1 MRRLALGALAV
12 AGTLALA
19 TPAYADV
26 SPADPWLALDTAADG
41 TQTDA
46 AHSQI
51 VDSTTVD
58 LTWTTVGVGGGT
70 SLETA
75 DLGVDVANG
84 DVVSVHYELKD
95 GASAAAGAVRL
106 FIYSIP
112 DGDTFSEAPAQF
124 AFAPTEGTSGTLS
137 IAVSFDGTIG
147 TAGLVYDTSNG
158 GVPGTVRFTDLTVAG
173 ETVLFVEPE
182 PEPSES
188 PSSEPSTEPSSAAPS
203 TTPPAEGSLP
213 ITGAPLA
220 GLAIGGV
227 VLLGAGTGLMLA
239 RRRRRFVA

>member
-19 TPAYADV
+19 APAYADV
-26 SPADPWLALDTAADG
+26 SPAEPWLVLDTAADG

-51 VDSTTVD
+51 IDGTTVD

-70 SLETA
+70 SLETT
-75 DLGVDVANG
+75 DLGVDVTTG
-84 DVVSVHYELKD
+84 DVVAVHYELKD
-95 GASAAAGAVRL
+95 GASPAAGAVRL
-106 FIYSIP
+106 FIYDHA
-112 DGDTFSEAPAQF
+112 DGDTVSEAPAQF
-124 AFAPTEGTSGTLS
+124 AFAPAEGTGGTLE
-137 IAVSFDGTIG
+137 IAVDFTGTIG

-158 GVPGTVRFTDLTVAG
+158 GVPGTVRFTDLTVDG

-188 PSSEPSTEPSSAAPS
+188 PSEEPSTEPSSAAPS
-203 TTPPAEGSLP
+203 TTPPAGSLP